1 MGKTINDKQIKFDEK
16 PIPKVNQTC
25 MFFDDGKISYSRM
38 YQATVKQVMVYD
50 DAPDKVKKAFERE
63 SKAHDWI
70 WNKTTDYIIACARL
84 AIDNAHNLFPPTLRG
99 VWFQPCKV
107 RGVGIVT
114 AIILGTMDIL
124 PSSLVPHL
132 QEDTLQR
139 IYLVAIQTA
148 VHVMP

>member
-1 MGKTINDKQIKFDEK
+1 MSKIINSKQIKFDEK

-70 WNKTTDYIIACARL
+70 WNKTTDYIIACDIKDYDNNLIWFARTVDGGWFSMDVDKSWQGGRL
-84 AIDNAHNLFPPTLRG
+84 DIDGEL
-99 VWFQPCKV
+99 
-107 RGVGIVT
+107 
-114 AIILGTMDIL
+114 
-124 PSSLVPHL
+124 
-132 QEDTLQR
+132 ED
-139 IYLVAIQTA
+139 YLVSLFD
-148 VHVMP
+148 

>member
-63 SKAHDWI
+63 SKTHDWI
-70 WNKTTDYIIACARL
+70 WNKTTDYIIACDIKDYDNNLIWFARTVDGGWFSMDVDKSWQGGRL
-84 AIDNAHNLFPPTLRG
+84 DIDGKL
-99 VWFQPCKV
+99 
-107 RGVGIVT
+107 
-114 AIILGTMDIL
+114 
-124 PSSLVPHL
+124 
-132 QEDTLQR
+132 ED
-139 IYLVAIQTA
+139 YLVSLFD
-148 VHVMP
+148 

>member
-1 MGKTINDKQIKFDEK
+1 MSKTINSKQMKFDEK

-70 WNKTTDYIIACARL
+70 WNKTTDYIIACDIKDYDKNLIWFARTV
-84 AIDNAHNLFPPTLRG
+84 DG
-99 VWFQPCKV
+99 GWFS
-107 RGVGIVT
+107 
-114 AIILGTMDIL
+114 MDVDREWQGGRL
-124 PSSLVPHL
+124 DVDGEL
-132 QEDTLQR
+132 ED
-139 IYLVAIQTA
+139 YLVSLFD
-148 VHVMP
+148 

>member
-1 MGKTINDKQIKFDEK
+1 MGKKINSKQMKFDEK

-70 WNKTTDYIIACARL
+70 WNNTTDYIIACDIKDYDKNLIWFARTV
-84 AIDNAHNLFPPTLRG
+84 DG
-99 VWFQPCKV
+99 GWFS
-107 RGVGIVT
+107 
-114 AIILGTMDIL
+114 MDVDKSWQGGRL
-124 PSSLVPHL
+124 DVDGEL
-132 QEDTLQR
+132 ED
-139 IYLVAIQTA
+139 YLVSLFD
-148 VHVMP
+148 

>member
-1 MGKTINDKQIKFDEK
+1 MSKTINGKQMKFSEK

-70 WNKTTDYIIACARL
+70 WNKTTDYIIACDIKDYDKKLNWFARTV
-84 AIDNAHNLFPPTLRG
+84 DGR
-99 VWFQPCKV
+99 WFS
-107 RGVGIVT
+107 
-114 AIILGTMDIL
+114 MDVDREWQSGRL
-124 PSSLVPHL
+124 DVDGEL
-132 QEDTLQR
+132 ED
-139 IYLVAIQTA
+139 YLVSLFD
-148 VHVMP
+148 